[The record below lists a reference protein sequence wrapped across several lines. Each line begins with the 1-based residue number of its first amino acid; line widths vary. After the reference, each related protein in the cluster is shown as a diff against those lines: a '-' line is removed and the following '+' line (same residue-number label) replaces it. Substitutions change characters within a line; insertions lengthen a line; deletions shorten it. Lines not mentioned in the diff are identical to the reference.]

1 LKLGGLKSH
10 NCETWG
16 VKNAQLK
23 LEGSKSHNC
32 ETWGAKTAIKPKKI
46 LLKKKEKWMVV
57 ASHQNVF
64 VYLKFISNKNII
76 TPLYATKALHD
87 LKVKGIII
95 NHNTYYIL

>member
-1 LKLGGLKSH
+1 LRGQNRTIVKLGELKL
-10 NCETWG
+10 
-16 VKNAQLK
+16 QL
-23 LEGSKSHNC
+23 SQ
-32 ETWGAKTAIKPKKI
+32 KKK

-95 NHNTYYIL
+95 NHNAYYIL